1 MLDFSSKNKGLEK
14 RMLGRKNRSEKM
26 FYYVKMDDLIPEDHL
41 LRLIHRYVDLGFI
54 RRKVAHLYSHTG
66 RPSIDPEIL
75 LRMLLIGYLYGIT
88 SERRLC
94 EDVKMHVGYR
104 WFVGLSLDDT
114 VPDHSTFSHNRHDRF
129 AESGL
134 FQDIFDEIVAQC
146 MKHGLVKGTHLTVD
160 ATHIK
165 ADASFKSLDPVV
177 VEMKPKEYIDTLQKE
192 NPVDNKP
199 WEPGDDYP
207 HRGEKISNSTHRSKT
222 DPDARLSRKAPGA
235 GAQLAHSATYVIDN
249 GTSIIVGAEVCKPDL
264 ASEAQTA
271 LAQILRSQWRFK
283 LRTRTVGADK
293 GYSAGEFIHALTQ
306 QRIDPHVPVI
316 DHRSQN
322 DKGIYPLS
330 AFTFDKEH
338 NQFICPEGNKLSY
351 LGLHTH
357 SRQHVY
363 RARMKDCQ
371 TCPRKDACTRDRAR
385 SLSYHIYEAS
395 IEKARSLTTTSPYR
409 ISQRMRK
416 RIEELFGEAK
426 ELMGFRRA
434 KFRYRRF
441 VREQVLMTAAT
452 QNIKRMVKLLSR
464 RAPIREAGVDRAP
477 LSCLWKSL
485 KSLISLTRS
494 FLQGWALPKVL
505 LGWN

>member
-1 MLDFSSKNKGLEK
+1 
-14 RMLGRKNRSEKM
+14 MLGRKDRSEKM
-26 FYYVKMDDLIPEDHL
+26 FYYVKIDDLIPEDHL
-41 LRLIHRYVDLGFI
+41 LRHVHRCVDLGFI
-54 RRKVAHLYSHTG
+54 RKKVAHLYSHTG
-66 RPSIDPEIL
+66 RPSIDPEVL

-94 EDVKMHVGYR
+94 EEVKMHLGYR
-104 WFVGLSLDDT
+104 WFVGLSLEDEI
-114 VPDHSTFSHNRHDRF
+114 PNHSTFSHNRHDRF
-129 AESGL
+129 HESAL

-146 MKHGLVKGTHLTVD
+146 MQRGLVRGAHLTVD
-160 ATHIK
+160 ATHIR
-165 ADASFKSLDPVV
+165 ADASFKSLEPVV
-177 VEMKPKEYIDTLQKE
+177 VEMKPKEYIDALQKE

-222 DPDARLSRKAPGA
+222 DPDARLARKAPGA

-264 ASEAQTA
+264 ASEGRTA
-271 LAQILRSQWRFK
+271 LAQIVRSQWRFK

-306 QRIDPHVPVI
+306 QRIDPHVPVR
-316 DHRSQN
+316 DYRSQN

-338 NQFICPEGNKLSY
+338 NQFICPKGNQLSY
-351 LGLHTH
+351 WGVHPTAVSMSTGH
-357 SRQHVY
+357 
-363 RARMKDCQ
+363 ARRTVR
-371 TCPRKDACTRDRAR
+371 TCPRKDACTRDRSR

-395 IEKARSLTTTSPYR
+395 IEKARSLNATSRYR
-409 ISQRMRK
+409 VSQRMRK

-434 KFRYRRF
+434 KFRCRRF
-441 VREQVLMTAAT
+441 VAEQVLMTAAA

-464 RAPIREAGVDRAP
+464 RAPIRGAGVDRAS
-477 LSCLWKSL
+477 LLCLRERL
-485 KSLISLTRS
+485 KGVVFSMRRL
-494 FLQGWALPKVL
+494 LQGGVLPKRL

>member
-1 MLDFSSKNKGLEK
+1 
-14 RMLGRKNRSEKM
+14 MLGRKDRSEKM
-26 FYYVKMDDLIPEDHL
+26 FYYVKIDDLIPEDHL
-41 LRLIHRYVDLGFI
+41 LRLIHHYVDLGFI
-54 RRKVAHLYSHTG
+54 RKKVVHLYSHTG
-66 RPSIDPEIL
+66 RPSIDPEVL

-94 EDVKMHVGYR
+94 EEVKMHLGYR
-104 WFVGLSLDDT
+104 WFVGLSLEDE

-129 AESGL
+129 HESTL
-134 FQDIFDEIVAQC
+134 FQDIFDEIITQC
-146 MKHGLVKGTHLTVD
+146 MQHGLVKGTHLTVD

-165 ADASFKSLDPVV
+165 ANASFKSLDPVV
-177 VEMKPKEYIDTLQKE
+177 VEMKPSQYIDRLQKE

-235 GAQLAHSATYVIDN
+235 GAQLAHSATYIIDN
-249 GTSIIVGAEVCKPDL
+249 GTSIIVGAEVSKPDL
-264 ASEAQTA
+264 ASEGGTA
-271 LAQILRSQWRFK
+271 LTQILRSQWRFK

-293 GYSAGEFIHALTQ
+293 GYSTGEFIHALTQ

-338 NQFICPEGNKLSY
+338 NRFTCPEGHPLSY
-351 LGLHTH
+351 WGVHTH

-363 RARMKDCQ
+363 RARMKDCRA
-371 TCPRKDACTRDRAR
+371 CPRKDACTRDRSR
-385 SLSYHIYEAS
+385 SLSYHIYETS
-395 IEKARSLTTTSPYR
+395 IEKARSLNTTSGYR

-441 VREQVLMTAAT
+441 VKEQVLMTAAA
-452 QNIKRMVKLLSR
+452 QNIKRVVKLLSR
-464 RAPIREAGVDRAP
+464 RAPMREAGVDRASLFP
-477 LSCLWKSL
+477 LRESPKNVVFLMK
-485 KSLISLTRS
+485 R
-494 FLQGWALPKVL
+494 FLQGGGLPKVL

>member
-1 MLDFSSKNKGLEK
+1 
-14 RMLGRKNRSEKM
+14 MLGRKNRSEKM

-41 LRLIHRYVDLGFI
+41 LRLVHRYVDLGFI
-54 RRKVAHLYSHTG
+54 RRKVAHLYSQTG
-66 RPSIDPEIL
+66 RPSIDPEVL
-75 LRMLLIGYLYGIT
+75 LRILLIGYLYGIT

-114 VPDHSTFSHNRHDRF
+114 VPDHSTFSHNRRDRF

-134 FQDIFDEIVAQC
+134 FQDIFDEIVTQC
-146 MKHGLVKGTHLTVD
+146 MRHGLVRGTHLTVD

-165 ADASFKSLDPVV
+165 ADASFKSLEPVV

-222 DPDARLSRKAPGA
+222 DPDARLARKAPGA

-249 GTSIIVGAEVCKPDL
+249 GTSIIVGAEIGKPDL

-271 LAQILRSQWRFK
+271 RAQILRSQWRFK

-293 GYSAGEFIHALTQ
+293 GYSTGEFIHALTQ

-330 AFTFDKEH
+330 AFTFDKEQ
-338 NQFICPEGNKLSY
+338 NRFICPEGKELCY
-351 LGLHTH
+351 LGVH

-363 RARMKDCQ
+363 RARTRDCR

-385 SLSYHIYEAS
+385 SLSYHIYETS
-395 IEKARSLTTTSPYR
+395 IEKARSLNTTSRYR
-409 ISQRMRK
+409 VSQRMRK

-434 KFRYRRF
+434 KFRYRTF
-441 VREQVLMTAAT
+441 VREQVLMTAAA
-452 QNIKRMVKLLSR
+452 QNIKRMVKFLSR
-464 RAPIREAGVDRAP
+464 RAPMREAGVDRAS
-477 LSCLWKSL
+477 LSRLRE
-485 KSLISLTRS
+485 SLTSGALMVVKWLRA
-494 FLQGWALPKVL
+494 GWGFSKVT